1 MNADSHPDM
10 LRRHESPD
18 EPITAHPHSHQQ
30 INKFNFLPKRND
42 VALTCAI
49 VALVIAAI
57 LVLGMFGLYNRYF
70 VLKMNYDDLKAAMLL
85 HGIEPHPHLPT
96 EEP

>member
-1 MNADSHPDM
+1 MQHHDPHHNRD
-10 LRRHESPD
+10 ESIHGNHA
-18 EPITAHPHSHQQ
+18 PIQ
-30 INKFNFLPKRND
+30 LMR
-42 VALTCAI
+42 VAFSDRTLSI

-85 HGIEPHPHLPT
+85 HGIDPHPHLPT
-96 EEP
+96 ESP

>member
-1 MNADSHPDM
+1 MTDGNPSM

-18 EPITAHPHSHQQ
+18 EPITAHPGSHQQ
-30 INKFNFLPKRND
+30 VNKFSFPKSD
-42 VALTCAI
+42 TLAI
-49 VALVIAAI
+49 IALVVSAI

-85 HGIEPHPHLPT
+85 HGVDPHPHLPT